1 MTRQPAVVILGA
13 GPAGICAALE
23 LGDDALVLERQ
34 SEIGGLTCSFEVGG
48 VVFDLGGH
56 TFHTPHPEIRNLV
69 FDAVEMDEQQREA
82 RCFVNGS
89 LITYPFQKN
98 FHQLEDRGMV
108 EECEHGLRCAGSGES
123 AANLKRYLYDRFGAG
138 LAKHFLLPYNRK
150 LWGAGLERISTDWVG
165 ERIAKPAGESDR
177 FETTG
182 GHRTPLQGGMMVA
195 YPARGGFGEI
205 AKALAR
211 RIANLRLGT
220 RVKVID
226 PRRRTIVTAAGETI
240 SWRRLVSTL
249 PLDRVIG
256 CVTGVP
262 DALRARIAGLQ
273 RIALK
278 LVCVVI
284 DRPVETS
291 IQRIYSA
298 GSDIAAHKIG
308 IANNSSHSLR
318 ALPRQGIF
326 GEVAYAPGDSL
337 DHGRLETRFIENLLE
352 LKLLRD
358 RSEIAMAT
366 TIDVPYA
373 YPVPTLERSAIV
385 AEAKAWLESR
395 DIHTLGRFGEW
406 AYINSDE
413 AMFRGMTLGRRLA
426 GELK

>member
-1 MTRQPAVVILGA
+1 MTRQPGIVILGA

-23 LGDDALVLERQ
+23 LGEDALVLERQ
-34 SEIGGLTCSFEVGG
+34 SEIGGLTCSFELGG

-56 TFHTPHPEIRNLV
+56 SFHTPHPEIRHLV
-69 FDAVEMDEQQREA
+69 FDAVEMDEQPRDA
-82 RCFVNGS
+82 RCYVNGS
-89 LITYPFQKN
+89 LIAYPFQKN
-98 FHQLEDRGMV
+98 FHRLEDRRVV
-108 EECEHGLRCAGSGES
+108 EECERGLRCAGSGEA
-123 AANLKRYLYDRFGAG
+123 AANLKRYLCERFGAG

-150 LWGAGLERISTDWVG
+150 LWGVGLEGISTDWVG
-165 ERIAKPAGESDR
+165 ERIAKPAGESEC
-177 FETTG
+177 FETSG
-182 GHRTPLQGGMMVA
+182 GRRKPLQGGMVVA

-211 RIANLRLGT
+211 RTANLRLGT

-226 PRRRTIVTAAGETI
+226 PRAHTLVTAAGETI
-240 SWRRLVSTL
+240 SWRRLISTL
-249 PLDRVIG
+249 PLDRLVG

-262 DALRARIAGLQ
+262 DSLRARIADLR

-308 IANNSSHSLR
+308 IANNSSDSLR

-326 GEVAYAPGDSL
+326 GEIAYAPGDCL
-337 DHGRLETRFIENLLE
+337 DHGTLESRFIENLLD

-358 RSEIAMAT
+358 RSEIAMAR

-385 AEAKAWLESR
+385 AEAKAWLESQ